1 MFQRD
6 YILRMIEMMG
16 DLARKVAQLMEEL
29 EYLHQLDDASRLHCG
44 VPLKALEE
52 LSCESLMDLMG
63 PEPRLYASEILYLR
77 AGERHIHMEEREQ
90 LLLKSLRLLV
100 SIKEE
105 GILCEA
111 RAARLKELK
120 NTVLPLLNSAD
131 LLRCASFF
139 QEGERYNEMEDALF
153 QAVERCADPLERRQL
168 IRLGSGLLAAAAE
181 SASEHALI
189 YCGMS
194 REELQQAALD
204 LAGLEMQ

>member
-1 MFQRD
+1 M
-6 YILRMIEMMG
+6 
-16 DLARKVAQLMEEL
+16 
-29 EYLHQLDDASRLHCG
+29 
-44 VPLKALEE
+44 
-52 LSCESLMDLMG
+52 
-63 PEPRLYASEILYLR
+63 
-77 AGERHIHMEEREQ
+77 
-90 LLLKSLRLLV
+90 
-100 SIKEE
+100 
-105 GILCEA
+105 
-111 RAARLKELK
+111 
-120 NTVLPLLNSAD
+120 LPLLNSAD